1 MKQPTFSNSIGI
13 FCGIAIL
20 LLAVMAMLL
29 FQIEDRYQIGLLLM
43 AGALCVVGLPSRWQ
57 AIDGWLC
64 LVALYEGVSCSW
76 AACPLPASRTAFY
89 ALYGLIS
96 YFLVRRLLDTGV
108 KLPWSASYLPIGIV
122 LLLSLGSFFVFRN
135 SVLGV
140 GFPDTYSFRFLFRP
154 LGYITNVWSEVLLV
168 LLGWICLLRRHA
180 LLFLIGALVA
190 IWFSFSRGAY
200 IALGIYGIIGVL
212 WWKPRSAKWKLGL
225 TMIATFLL
233 TYGLCPAEVQ
243 TTLQMNRTVSQ
254 QQSTGSRIHAT
265 QAAWDA
271 FCERPLVGYG
281 SNNFTYA
288 VDATLNQDSTRPYT
302 SFAPNIVVQLL
313 VEKGLVGTLLYA
325 GLAMSLIVCIRR
337 RRNEAESRIIACTLL
352 AVGIKDLT
360 QATWLSTPF
369 TLWMSYVFLAFLPRD
384 EEKMRTVSLPWL
396 RYLLPVW
403 AGLYLLA
410 WNMPSWKQYLDPTAH
425 QLRRALEAME
435 QPETRPEAARLLTA
449 VEARHPEDIQ
459 IRYLQ
464 ARLLLWDGAPDSAA
478 AVWQPL
484 AERYPRNSLYTWSLA
499 EAYYQQEAKEKAL
512 SSAVEAIR
520 YTPRLLT
527 SERVAQW
534 QQNDT
539 AFYRALRHRLYAL
552 TPAPDASPSDY
563 ARYGYIA
570 RWCGHPQAETYL
582 RTALQRLPNLATP
595 WHLLGDDRKYRLLL
609 YGAFQ
614 QDLSKAKLP
623 EEEPLSDTRLLE
635 MAYAPKCQ
643 HWYGLDW
650 MEGKE

>member
-1 MKQPTFSNSIGI
+1 MKKRF
-13 FCGIAIL
+13 
-20 LLAVMAMLL
+20 
-29 FQIEDRYQIGLLLM
+29 
-43 AGALCVVGLPSRWQ
+43 
-57 AIDGWLC
+57 
-64 LVALYEGVSCSW
+64 VS
-76 AACPLPASRTAFY
+76 L
-89 ALYGLIS
+89 
-96 YFLVRRLLDTGV
+96 
-108 KLPWSASYLPIGIV
+108 IV
-122 LLLSLGSFFVFRN
+122 LFVFVFTSLAGR
-135 SVLGV
+135 
-140 GFPDTYSFRFLFRP
+140 
-154 LGYITNVWSEVLLV
+154 
-168 LLGWICLLRRHA
+168 C
-180 LLFLIGALVA
+180 
-190 IWFSFSRGAY
+190 AY

-225 TMIATFLL
+225 AMIATFLL

-325 GLAMSLIVCIRR
+325 GLAVSLIVCIGR

-369 TLWMSYVFLAFLPRD
+369 TLWMSYVFFAFLPRD

-396 RYLLPVW
+396 RYLLPAW

-435 QPETRPEAARLLTA
+435 QPETRSEAARLLTA

-464 ARLLLWDGAPDSAA
+464 ARLLLWNGAPDSAA
-478 AVWQPL
+478 AVW
-484 AERYPRNSLYTWSLA
+484 
-499 EAYYQQEAKEKAL
+499 
-512 SSAVEAIR
+512 
-520 YTPRLLT
+520 
-527 SERVAQW
+527 
-534 QQNDT
+534 
-539 AFYRALRHRLYAL
+539 
-552 TPAPDASPSDY
+552 
-563 ARYGYIA
+563 
-570 RWCGHPQAETYL
+570 
-582 RTALQRLPNLATP
+582 
-595 WHLLGDDRKYRLLL
+595 
-609 YGAFQ
+609 
-614 QDLSKAKLP
+614 
-623 EEEPLSDTRLLE
+623 
-635 MAYAPKCQ
+635 
-643 HWYGLDW
+643 
-650 MEGKE
+650 